1 MQKVNFDTF
10 SMSLY
15 FLSSFPLKI
24 NSATLSRFDQ
34 KKAAQRISFFFERVL
49 VCSPMTSVMQV
60 LRRATR
66 GATKHFVVRLDEG
79 SEETPGTIAG
89 RRREDT
95 IECWRIRG
103 RDAVRLFLYRDHLRS
118 LSYDGNGDLTRH
130 SVPVDLYRVSPQSY
144 ISRQTA
150 ISHYH

>member
-1 MQKVNFDTF
+1 M
-10 SMSLY
+10 
-15 FLSSFPLKI
+15 
-24 NSATLSRFDQ
+24 
-34 KKAAQRISFFFERVL
+34 
-49 VCSPMTSVMQV
+49 
-60 LRRATR
+60 LRRATPS
-66 GATKHFVVRLDEG
+66 ATKHFVVRLDEG
-79 SEETPGTIAG
+79 SEGTPGTIAG

-103 RDAVRLFLYRDHLRS
+103 RDAVRLFLYRDHPRS

-144 ISRQTA
+144 ISRYQIA